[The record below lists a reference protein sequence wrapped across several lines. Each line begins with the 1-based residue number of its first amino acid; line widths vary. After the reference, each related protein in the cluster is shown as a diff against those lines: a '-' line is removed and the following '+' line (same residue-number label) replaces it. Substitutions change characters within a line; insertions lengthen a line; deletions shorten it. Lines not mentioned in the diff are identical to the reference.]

1 MTKKIRKAIV
11 ISSVYELI
19 VFTLVIGNT
28 YYFDDSLAAMVLW
41 SIPTIAYWA
50 WVFIRA
56 GDSPE

>member
-19 VFTLVIGNT
+19 VFILVIEDT
-28 YYFDDSLAAMVLW
+28 YYFSDFLVGMVLW

-50 WVFIRA
+50 WIFIRA
-56 GDSPE
+56 GDSPK